1 MTEKIAVYG
10 AAFNPPHAGHLDA
23 IAQLLAQ
30 VDRVLVVPSY
40 RHAFGKTMAPFAQR
54 VAMVKAALTGASF
67 APDQVQVDLT
77 EQQLA
82 AAKAPA
88 EAVYSWDLLQA
99 VQRRHPDARVY
110 LAIGPDNANPA
121 LWQKFHRHDD
131 IDARWQKLVVE
142 ERVHVR
148 SSAVRESI
156 AAGAAVPD
164 ALLPVGVA
172 QLIDEFGLYR

>member
-54 VAMVKAALTGASF
+54 VAMVKAALASVSL
-67 APDQVQVDLT
+67 PPTRVEVDLS
-77 EQQLA
+77 EQRLA
-82 AAKAPA
+82 AAKAA
-88 EAVYSWDLLQA
+88 EDPIYSWDLLQET
-99 VQRRHPDARVY
+99 QQRHPDARIC

-121 LWQKFHRHDD
+121 QWQKFYRHED
-131 IDARWQKLVVE
+131 IDARWQTLVVE
-142 ERVHVR
+142 ERVNVR
-148 SSAVRESI
+148 SSAVRDAI
-156 AAGAAVPD
+156 AAGASVPV
-164 ALLPVGVA
+164 ALLPAEVA
-172 QLIDEFGLYR
+172 QLIDQFGLYR